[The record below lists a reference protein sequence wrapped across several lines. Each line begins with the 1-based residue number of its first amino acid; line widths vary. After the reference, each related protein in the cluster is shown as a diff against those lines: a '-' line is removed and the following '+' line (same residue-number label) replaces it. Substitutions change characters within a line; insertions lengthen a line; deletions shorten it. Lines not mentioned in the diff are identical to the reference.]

1 MRAIG
6 NRYAVSIGVRNIELG
21 SLLMLLGVLL
31 AGCSSGSS
39 KSSVTV
45 SVSPATAQVNV
56 GLTAKFTATV
66 NGASDTGVTWRVNGK
81 TDGNSTVGTISTTG
95 LYTAPS
101 SVPDPAT
108 VTVTAVSNADN
119 DAGAS
124 ATVTI
129 VATTNVTVSPAAAT
143 VASGATQQ
151 FVASV
156 QGSTNGCVDWS
167 VNGTSGGDASNGTI
181 TSSGLYTA
189 PLRPPSG
196 ASVTITATSC
206 ADSSQIAAATVSI
219 VFGAGALKGQYA
231 FSLKGK
237 DSNGVMGRIG
247 SIVTDGVGNVT
258 SGVVDAT
265 TAKGTST
272 ILINSG
278 TYAVGADGRGT
289 LSLTNNT
296 SGTSTFYL
304 ALASNTRGFLVESDS
319 SAETSGD
326 IYKQDTSAFA
336 ASAFSGGY
344 VFGVSGVD
352 SSNDP
357 FSIVGRFT
365 SDGNGRLSNG
375 VLDQNEDYTLSS
387 AVSFGASSY
396 QLDATYGF
404 SYGRCIASIN
414 GWSFVVYLVDRS
426 RAEFLQTDYPAV
438 SVGEAY
444 GQQATSSSLT
454 ALTGS
459 YAFLVSGP
467 NLVRGGRFTADGNG
481 NLSSV
486 VMVENSSGTAILVPS
501 SGTDSGSY
509 TLDSSGSGRG
519 TLTFTDKDK
528 GTYKYVFYLASSGQA
543 VFQDTNKGFS
553 ADGLFLTQINSTISN
568 NTLAGSYAMSWRE
581 TYTGDFGLSGQVKL
595 LSTSSSNA
603 SGTMD
608 SNDSG
613 NLNPN
618 LTFTGT
624 LGVSGDGTEKNTF
637 SITATADSSK
647 ANGFDVF
654 IIDTDSAFF
663 VGINKDHVLAG
674 FTRRQF

>member
-6 NRYAVSIGVRNIELG
+6 NRHSSSRRVRRHKVNLYLILAG
-21 SLLMLLGVLL
+21 ILL

-45 SVSPATAQVNV
+45 TVSPATAQVSV

-66 NGASDTGVTWRVNGK
+66 NGASDTGVIWKVSGK
-81 TDGNSTVGTISTTG
+81 KDGNSTVGTISTTG

-101 SVPDPAT
+101 SVPNPAT
-108 VTVTAVSNADN
+108 VTVTAVSNADDN
-119 DAGAS
+119 AGAS

-129 VATTNVTVSPAAAT
+129 VAAASVTISPAAAT
-143 VASGATQQ
+143 VASGGTQQ

-156 QGSTNGCVDWS
+156 QGSTDSCVDWS

-189 PLRPPSG
+189 PLRLPSG
-196 ASVTITATSC
+196 ASVTVTATSC
-206 ADSSQIAAATVSI
+206 ADSSQSASATVSI

-231 FSLKGK
+231 FSVKGQ
-237 DSNGVMGRIG
+237 DSNGMMGRIG

-272 ILINSG
+272 IVINSG
-278 TYAVGADGRGT
+278 TYTVGADGRGT

-296 SGTSTFYL
+296 AGTITFYL
-304 ALASNTRGFLVESDS
+304 SLASNTRGFLVQSDS
-319 SAETSGD
+319 SAKASGD

-357 FSIVGRFT
+357 LSIVGRFT
-365 SDGNGRLSNG
+365 SDGNGHLSNG

-404 SYGRCIASIN
+404 SFGRCIASMN

-444 GQQATSSSLT
+444 GQETTSSSLT
-454 ALTGS
+454 TLTGN

-467 NLVRGGRFTADGNG
+467 NLVRGGRFSADGNG

-486 VMVENSSGTAILVPS
+486 VMVENSGGSAILVPS
-501 SGTDSGSY
+501 NGTDSGSY
-509 TLDSSGSGRG
+509 TLDSGGSGRG
-519 TLTFTDKDK
+519 TLSFTDNDR
-528 GTYKYVFYLASSGQA
+528 GTYKYVFYLVSSGQA

-553 ADGLFLTQINSTISN
+553 ADGLFLTQTNSTISN
-568 NTLAGSYAMSWRE
+568 TTLAGGYATSWRE

-595 LSTSSSNA
+595 QSTSSSNA

-608 SNDSG
+608 YNDSG
-613 NLNPN
+613 SLNPN

-624 LGVSGDGTEKNTF
+624 LGVSGDGTGKNSF

-647 ANGFDVF
+647 AFGFDVF

-674 FTRRQF
+674 LTRRQF